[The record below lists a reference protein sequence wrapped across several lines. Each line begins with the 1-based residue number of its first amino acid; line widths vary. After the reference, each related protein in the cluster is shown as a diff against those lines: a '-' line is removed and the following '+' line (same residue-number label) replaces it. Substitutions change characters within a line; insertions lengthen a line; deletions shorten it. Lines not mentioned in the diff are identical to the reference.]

1 MSYDVFWHME
11 YLCEALIYSIHFSYI
26 FFIWKVRPFER
37 RLFTIQTFV
46 SPRCLVSNDWWIK
59 KSSNVRIAHCLS
71 SQSPYTNSSVW
82 WWISD
87 MFILFVLLY
96 WRHYQ
101 TFLVYLIFNI
111 SFQTLSHS
119 HDVNNSPCKKNT
131 AFTALR
137 SSLSAPF
144 FNIDV
149 ILCAQMFDLQPFM
162 VIITNSSHVSGS
174 SHRPLVSLLPRSVW
188 T

>member
-119 HDVNNSPCKKNT
+119 HDVARVRKIRLLQPYEVPCQ
-131 AFTALR
+131 LR
-137 SSLSAPF
+137 FSILMLFSVHRCLTFSHSWSLSQ
-144 FNIDV
+144 
-149 ILCAQMFDLQPFM
+149 ILVTFQAA
-162 VIITNSSHVSGS
+162 VTV
-174 SHRPLVSLLPRSVW
+174 R
-188 T
+188 